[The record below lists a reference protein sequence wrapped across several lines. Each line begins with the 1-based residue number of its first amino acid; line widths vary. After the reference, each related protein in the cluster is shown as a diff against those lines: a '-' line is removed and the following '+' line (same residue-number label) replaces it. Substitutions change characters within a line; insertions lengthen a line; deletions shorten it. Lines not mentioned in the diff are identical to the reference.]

1 VNTEQVPDQPSRV
14 ASLAALHAWDRLVEL
29 FDADEQLAEEARE
42 ALVSAGQAAIDALRR
57 VGRDHECGVRA
68 HAAIALAQLGEP
80 RPCVTLID
88 LLGSFSYPDEDGRA
102 YWAWKAVVAEVV
114 TRRCPRAARVL
125 ARAAER
131 GGWDY
136 QADVA
141 VDLGLLQDPDAVPTL
156 HALLVRRDP
165 IITANALGALEQIN
179 GIEAKEALRW
189 WSNRSEDSID

>member
-1 VNTEQVPDQPSRV
+1 MPDQPSRV
-14 ASLAALHAWDRLVEL
+14 ASLVVLRAWDRLAEL
-29 FDADEQLAEEARE
+29 LDADAELAEEARQ
-42 ALVSAGQAAIDALRR
+42 ALVSAGQAGVEELRR
-57 VGRDHECGVRA
+57 VGRDREWCARA

-80 RPCVTLID
+80 QPCASLIS
-88 LLGSFSYPDEDGRA
+88 LLASFSYPDEDGRA

-114 TRRCPRAARVL
+114 ARRCPRAALVL
-125 ARAAER
+125 ARAAEY

-141 VDLGLLQDPDAVPTL
+141 VELGLLRDPGAVPTL

-179 GIEAKEALRW
+179 STEAKEALRW
-189 WSNRSEDSID
+189 WSNRSEDRID